1 MTIRNID
8 PSGELGKLFFQVHS
22 KHQQD
27 LPTNVSRPT
36 GSPSSRDA
44 VDLSSVVKTLQDF
57 TSRATALPEVRSE
70 KIQSVQQRL
79 QAGNPLATTEDVAV
93 ALLRETFLNDVHG

>member
-1 MTIRNID
+1 MTIRSLD

-22 KHQQD
+22 KHQQE

-36 GSPSSRDA
+36 GSTASRDA

-57 TSRATALPEVRSE
+57 TSRAAALPEVRSE
-70 KIQSVQQRL
+70 KIQAVQQRL
-79 QAGNPLATTEDVAV
+79 QAGNSLATTEDVAV